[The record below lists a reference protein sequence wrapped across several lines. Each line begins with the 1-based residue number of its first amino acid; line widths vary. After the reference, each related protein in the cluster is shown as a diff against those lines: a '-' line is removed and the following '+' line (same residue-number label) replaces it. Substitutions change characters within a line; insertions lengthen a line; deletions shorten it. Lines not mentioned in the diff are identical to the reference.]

1 MTKMELLLKIN
12 GGYERGARAKI
23 AKCLGL
29 TLSGVCKWFL
39 GREKPSMQ
47 NIDKMARMF
56 DIPSE
61 EIYEAFYGAPQK
73 NTNYFFE
80 NSGNIA
86 EGAST
91 INERQHNNEQLL
103 NAQLETIK
111 KTLENLDLRL
121 KLLEKERK

>member
-12 GGYERGARAKI
+12 GGYERGARAKL
-23 AKCLGL
+23 AKMLGI
-29 TLSGVCKWFL
+29 TLSSVSGWFL
-39 GREKPSMQ
+39 GREKPSLQ

-61 EIYEAFYGAPQK
+61 EIYEAFYEGQKK

-86 EGAST
+86 DGASS
-91 INERQHNNEQLL
+91 INTNHYNNSQLL
-103 NAQLETIK
+103 HAQLENIK